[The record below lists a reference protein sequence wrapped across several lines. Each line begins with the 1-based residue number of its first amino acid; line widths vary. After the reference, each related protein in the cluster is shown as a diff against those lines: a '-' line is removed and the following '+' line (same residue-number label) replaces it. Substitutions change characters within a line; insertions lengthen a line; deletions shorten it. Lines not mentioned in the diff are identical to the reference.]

1 MSYFGLFHAKE
12 GAEMNKNVA
21 RALAIALA
29 VVMVLGIVAMIV
41 PAIGG

>member
-1 MSYFGLFHAKE
+1 
-12 GAEMNKNVA
+12 MNKNVA

>member
-1 MSYFGLFHAKE
+1 
-12 GAEMNKNVA
+12 MNKNVA
-21 RALAIALA
+21 RALAIAVA